1 MPPCFS
7 PASAT
12 PETASNDN
20 TTAAHACTLRMLPS
34 LNNFGLILGRLCQ
47 TISWRSVCATSK
59 RRCQYWHFGLMQTIA
74 AASTMTVLPVRPMSA
89 AGAHLN
95 PSHFQLVAAFQVEN
109 FTGLIRRRDFKA
121 ETFDDLAG
129 ELHLYG
135 VQCRHSAGLRPQRV
149 FQPDADIAA
158 HRRRHRRNGE
168 LIAPGAQHRPD

>member
-34 LNNFGLILGRLCQ
+34 LYFGLISGRFCQ

-95 PSHFQLVAAFQVEN
+95 PSHFQLVAAFQIEN
-109 FTGLIRRRDFKA
+109 FTGLIGGRDFKA

-129 ELHLYG
+129 ELHLFG
-135 VQCRHSAGLRPQRV
+135 VRCRHSAGRRPQRV

-158 HRRRHRRNGE
+158 HCGCHRRNRQ
-168 LIAPGAQHRPD
+168 LIAP